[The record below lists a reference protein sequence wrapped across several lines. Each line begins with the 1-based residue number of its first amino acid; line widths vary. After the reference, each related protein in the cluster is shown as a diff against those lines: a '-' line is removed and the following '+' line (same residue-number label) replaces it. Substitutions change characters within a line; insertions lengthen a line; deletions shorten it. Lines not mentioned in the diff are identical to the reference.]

1 MVGGDTDKDPDD
13 TAGIVDTPVQ
23 AYTFEDTWRAL
34 CEQGTFRDGSGG
46 GLLNGADGV
55 SSCNSK
61 QSGALVA
68 FGVYSSDF
76 LRDNDLIP
84 GLDAYA
90 TTTFD
95 SGSYGQIVTIGG
107 SVSELQPIAEMG
119 WTIQSGS

>member
-1 MVGGDTDKDPDD
+1 MDSADS
-13 TAGIVDTPVQ
+13 AGAVDTPTQ
-23 AYTFEDTWRAL
+23 PYTFEDAWRAL
-34 CEQGTFRDGSGG
+34 CRQGTFVGGGGGG

-76 LRDNDLIP
+76 LRDNDLMP

-95 SGSYGQIVTIGG
+95 SGSYGLIVTIGG
-107 SVSELQPIAEMG
+107 TVSELQPIAKMG